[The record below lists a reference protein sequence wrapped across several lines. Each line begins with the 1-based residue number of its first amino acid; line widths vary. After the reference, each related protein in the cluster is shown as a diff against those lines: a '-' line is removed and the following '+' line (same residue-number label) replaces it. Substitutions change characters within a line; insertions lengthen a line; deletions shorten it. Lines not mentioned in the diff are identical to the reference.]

1 MLIIYEFWGLIL
13 VSPSYWVNKKD
24 VDEDYSKDE
33 ENSLLIYYE
42 YDYLIFEMST
52 YEISNLNSKWSDTV
66 VL

>member
-1 MLIIYEFWGLIL
+1 
-13 VSPSYWVNKKD
+13 VNKKD

-52 YEISNLNSKWSDTV
+52 YEISNLNSK
-66 VL
+66 